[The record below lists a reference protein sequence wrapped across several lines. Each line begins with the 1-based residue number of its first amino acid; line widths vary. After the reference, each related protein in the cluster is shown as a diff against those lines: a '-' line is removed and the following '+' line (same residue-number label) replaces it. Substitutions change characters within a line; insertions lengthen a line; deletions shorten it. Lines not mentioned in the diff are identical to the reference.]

1 MLALIATGLSS
12 AEIADHL
19 AISPATTKTHVG
31 HLLTKLDARD
41 RVHLVIMAYQAGV
54 VPWLTRPRRHS
65 APAVPR
71 SYASAMRLFQVDAFA
86 DAAFSGNPA
95 AVCLLG
101 GPAETGWMQSLAE
114 EMNLSETAF
123 VEPRHDGYGLR
134 WFTPV
139 AEVGLCGHAT
149 LASAHVVYETGLV
162 PAGEPV
168 RFESVSGRLTARR
181 EEDGLLVL
189 DFPARP
195 AERAW
200 IPARLLSTLGVRD
213 PVWTGR
219 SQDDLLVVLARE
231 EDVTGLRPDTVALAE
246 MDSRGVIVTAPASR
260 PGADFVS
267 RFFAPA
273 VGIPEDPVTG
283 SAHCTLAPY
292 WSGRLGRPDL
302 TGYQASARGGT
313 VGVRLEGD
321 RVLLAGHAVTVFSG
335 HLSDAALPRSGR

>member
-1 MLALIATGLSS
+1 
-12 AEIADHL
+12 
-19 AISPATTKTHVG
+19 
-31 HLLTKLDARD
+31 
-41 RVHLVIMAYQAGV
+41 
-54 VPWLTRPRRHS
+54 
-65 APAVPR
+65 
-71 SYASAMRLFQVDAFA
+71 MRLFQVDAFT

-123 VEPRHDGYGLR
+123 LEPRLGGYGLR

-168 RFESVSGRLTARR
+168 RFESVSGQLAARQQ
-181 EEDGLLVL
+181 DGLLVL

-195 AERAW
+195 AE
-200 IPARLLSTLGVRD
+200 PASVPAHLLSALGASD

-219 SQDDLLVVLARE
+219 SQDDILVVLARE
-231 EDVTGLRPDTVALAE
+231 EDVTSLRPDTIALTAL
-246 MDSRGVIVTAPASR
+246 DCRGVIVTAPATR

-273 VGIPEDPVTG
+273 VGVPEDPVTG

-292 WSGRLGRPDL
+292 WSAQLGRPDL

-321 RVLLAGHAVTVFSG
+321 RVLLSGRAVTVFSG
-335 HLSDAALPRSGR
+335 HLSDAALPRSSS